1 MEWEK
6 RPSREEPVAEKRTFT
21 DDRGRRWAGTVMSG
35 QYSHGEE
42 NAEVVF
48 VCEDQ
53 PAERH
58 RVAKLGREAA
68 KADDAFRRMKED
80 DIVELFRDSREI

>member
-6 RPSREEPVAEKRTFT
+6 RPSREEPVAETRTFS
-21 DDRGRRWAGTVMSG
+21 DDRGRRWTGTVMSG
-35 QYSHGEE
+35 QYPHGEE

-58 RVAKLGREAA
+58 RIAKLGRGAA
-68 KADDAFRRMKED
+68 KADNAFRRLKD
-80 DIVELFRDSREI
+80 DEVLDLFRKSREI